1 MPESRHIANLLLCQ
15 VGLLVLALG
24 AWWVDSV
31 TSLAILWF
39 LIKEAREAWAG
50 EACCDDD

>member
-1 MPESRHIANLLLCQ
+1 VAL
-15 VGLLVLALG
+15 GLLAQLVIG

-39 LIKEAREAWAG
+39 LIKEGREAWAG
-50 EACCDDD
+50 EACCD